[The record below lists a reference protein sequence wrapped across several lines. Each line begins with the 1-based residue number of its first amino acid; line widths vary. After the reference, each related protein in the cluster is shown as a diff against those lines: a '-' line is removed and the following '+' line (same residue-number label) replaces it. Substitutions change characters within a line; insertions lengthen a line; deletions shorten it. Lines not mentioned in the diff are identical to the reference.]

1 MAPAPF
7 RAGSLALAAALG
19 AACWFAPAGPARA
32 DDEDDAREACREIA
46 KNRDW
51 KDVDAEVRRE
61 GEDRIVLTMTGERKG
76 DERER
81 RCVYNTK
88 TNQARFA
95 D

>member
-1 MAPAPF
+1 MPFVHRPAP
-7 RAGSLALAAALG
+7 LALAAALG
-19 AACWFAPAGPARA
+19 AACWLAPAAPARA
-32 DDEDDAREACREIA
+32 DEDDARKACRETA

-81 RCVYNTK
+81 RCVYSTK